1 MKKIYLCLVLSFAV
15 CGMVAVI
22 CHFAH
27 KKDTRIEGTQR
38 SQDSV
43 KSSECVDRGA
53 MRAQAEQIE
62 RKKVNLVTDPL
73 HGYVSPYR
81 LAAGKDYA
89 MLVSG
94 WSEAATNLV
103 AGDVCGMETSIA
115 KVSER
120 MKTVPLGQRD
130 EITQPFYAILKKRL
144 DYKCVRDIFTDDADF
159 ETYMMA
165 TIKGMNLSAEIEL
178 NSYLVPPSAGKWEH
192 MALATLRAYSRSF
205 SASDK
210 KALAEKASK
219 LIKEL
224 SEQIESSRGLTYRY
238 MHWLLKRDTRLL
250 IDKGLETRDRVL
262 RGIRTEA
269 YPLQVDGCEP
279 RWLEEFK

>member
-15 CGMVAVI
+15 CGMGAVI

-27 KKDTRIEGTQR
+27 KKDTRVEGPQR

-62 RKKVNLVTDPL
+62 RKNVNLVTEPS

-192 MALATLRAYSRSF
+192 MAL
-205 SASDK
+205 
-210 KALAEKASK
+210 

-279 RWLEEFK
+279 KWLEEFK

>member
-1 MKKIYLCLVLSFAV
+1 
-15 CGMVAVI
+15 MVAVH
-22 CHFAH
+22 CHFVH
-27 KKDTRIEGTQR
+27 MKDTRDEWSQL

-43 KSSECVDRGA
+43 DSPEFVDRDTL
-53 MRAQAEQIE
+53 RAQIEKIE
-62 RKKVNLVTDPL
+62 RKNVNLVTEPP

-81 LAAGKDYA
+81 LAESQDYA
-89 MLVSG
+89 RLVSG

-103 AGDVCGMETSIA
+103 AGDISGMETSIA

-120 MKTVPLGQRD
+120 MKTIPLGQRD

-144 DYKCVRDIFTDDADF
+144 DYKCVSDIFTDDVEF
-159 ETYMMA
+159 EAYMMA

-178 NSYLVPPSAGKWEH
+178 NSYLVPSSAGKWEY
-192 MALATLRAYSRSF
+192 MALATLKAYNRSF
-205 SASDK
+205 SASGRK
-210 KALAEKASK
+210 TLGVAASK

-224 SEQIESSRGLTYRY
+224 TEQIESSHGLTYRY

-250 IDKGLETRDRVL
+250 IDRGLETRERVL

-269 YPLQVDGCEP
+269 YPLKVDGCEP
-279 RWLEEFK
+279 KWLEEFK